1 MDNHA
6 SWLPLPACIN
16 TRPLVMNI
24 AAVIS
29 LKAIVFHA
37 LVQLNWIFDNFSLL
51 SLSSGQAA
59 GIAISWWDMLLSMN
73 NMDSHCFGPMEL
85 ALPQSWELAFM
96 KNPFGNK
103 GLTLRR
109 RRF

>member
-1 MDNHA
+1 V
-6 SWLPLPACIN
+6 I
-16 TRPLVMNI
+16 NI

-59 GIAISWWDMLLSMN
+59 GIAISWWDMLLSMD

-103 GLTLRR
+103 GLKG
-109 RRF
+109 

>member
-1 MDNHA
+1 V
-6 SWLPLPACIN
+6 I
-16 TRPLVMNI
+16 NI

-37 LVQLNWIFDNFSLL
+37 LVQLNWVFDDFSLL
-51 SLSSGQAA
+51 SLSSGQVA
-59 GIAISWWDMLLSMN
+59 GIAISWWDTLLSMD
-73 NMDSHCFGPMEL
+73 NMDSHCFAPMEL

-103 GLTLRR
+103 GLKFGSRQIDLK
-109 RRF
+109 